1 MRVLLDT
8 NILLDVLLDRAPFV
22 IDSSAI
28 WAACDGGRLVGVIP
42 ASTLTDIFYIARR
55 ATDRATARLAV
66 GLCLAAF
73 DICPVD
79 RMTIEQATALPGDDF
94 EDNVQL
100 ACAIIAGLDA
110 VVTRNDRDFNAS
122 PIPILTP
129 AALLATL

>member
-22 IDSSAI
+22 TDSSAI
-28 WAACDGGRLVGVIP
+28 WAACDAGQIVGAIP

-55 ATDRATARLAV
+55 TTDLATAQIAI
-66 GLCLAAF
+66 GLCLATF

-79 RMTIEQATALPGDDF
+79 RATLERAAALPGADF

-100 ACAIIAGLDA
+100 ACALIAGLDA
-110 VVTRNDRDFNAS
+110 VVTRNDKDFSAA
-122 PIPILTP
+122 PIAVLTP
-129 AALLATL
+129 AALIAKL